1 MGQQINDLVQMGDV
15 ETLFELMAEDDDWMV
30 QLDAAEGLV
39 RLGDVRGLD
48 FLRSAQH
55 SESREVREVVR
66 EIFADPVFQNRR
78 DELEAADRVAL
89 QGRKQA
95 AQKRLQAGG
104 KVFQYKMV
112 YLPAADIMDE
122 DPLSE
127 GFDIPALTEYG
138 LEGWE
143 VVNIIS
149 RRRQM
154 LKDVVDDN
162 MSGAYFLLKREL
174 ARGVD
179 EKELG

>member
-1 MGQQINDLVQMGDV
+1 MGQQINDLVQMGDA
-15 ETLFELMAEDDDWMV
+15 ETLFALMAEDEDWMN

-39 RLGDVRGLD
+39 KLGDIRGLE
-48 FLRSAQH
+48 FLRSAEH
-55 SESREVREVVR
+55 SESREVRDAVR
-66 EIFADPVFQNRR
+66 EIFADPVIQMRR
-78 DELEAADRVAL
+78 DELEAADRAAL
-89 QGRKQA
+89 QDLKKG

-127 GFDIPALTEYG
+127 GFDLPALTDYG

-174 ARGVD
+174 ARGLD
-179 EKELG
+179 EQELE

>member
-1 MGQQINDLVQMGDV
+1 MAQQINDLVQMGDV
-15 ETLFELMAEDDDWMV
+15 QTLYELMSEEEDWML

-39 RLGDVRGLD
+39 RLGDLRGLE

-55 SESREVREVVR
+55 SESREVRDVVR
-66 EIFADPVFQNRR
+66 EIFADPVIQMRR
-78 DELEAADRVAL
+78 DELEAADRAAL
-89 QGRKQA
+89 RNRKQSA
-95 AQKRLQAGG
+95 VKRLQAGG
-104 KVFQYKMV
+104 RVFQYRMV
-112 YLPAADIMDE
+112 YLPAGDIMDE
-122 DPLSE
+122 DPTGD
-127 GFDIPALTEYG
+127 GFDIPELTDLG

-174 ARGVD
+174 VRGAD
-179 EKELG
+179 EKELE

>member
-1 MGQQINDLVQMGDV
+1 MGQQINDLIQMGDV
-15 ETLFELMAEDDDWMV
+15 ATLFELMTEDEDWMV
-30 QLDAAEGLV
+30 QLDAAEGLL

-55 SESREVREVVR
+55 SESREAREVVR
-66 EIFADPVFQNRR
+66 EIFSDPVIQMRR
-78 DELEAADRVAL
+78 DELEAADRAAL
-89 QGRKQA
+89 HNRKQA
-95 AQKRLQAGG
+95 AAKRLQSGG
-104 KVFQYKMV
+104 RVFQYRMV

-122 DPLSE
+122 DPTGE
-127 GFDIPALTEYG
+127 GFDIPELTDYG

-174 ARGVD
+174 TRGLD
-179 EKELG
+179 EKELE

>member
-15 ETLFELMAEDDDWMV
+15 QTLFELMSEDEDWMI

-55 SESREVREVVR
+55 SESREVRDVVH
-66 EIFADPVFQNRR
+66 EIFADPVIQMRR
-78 DELEAADRVAL
+78 DELEAADRAAL
-89 QGRKQA
+89 RNRKQA
-95 AQKRLQAGG
+95 ALQRLKSGG
-104 KVFQYKMV
+104 KVFEYRMV
-112 YLPAADIMDE
+112 YIPAADIMDE
-122 DPLSE
+122 DPSGDGYE
-127 GFDIPALTEYG
+127 IPELTDYG
-138 LEGWE
+138 LDGWE
-143 VVNIIS
+143 VVTLIS

-174 ARGVD
+174 ARGMD
-179 EKELG
+179 EKELE